1 MTVATMFLMN
11 GCYELIKRE
20 TISQHLLEIESQ
32 KSLYQI
38 DDLEIELLHREVF
51 KERGKWKGSF

>member
-1 MTVATMFLMN
+1 MTVAAMFLMN
-11 GCYELIKRE
+11 GCYELIKKE

-32 KSLYQI
+32 KSLYQM